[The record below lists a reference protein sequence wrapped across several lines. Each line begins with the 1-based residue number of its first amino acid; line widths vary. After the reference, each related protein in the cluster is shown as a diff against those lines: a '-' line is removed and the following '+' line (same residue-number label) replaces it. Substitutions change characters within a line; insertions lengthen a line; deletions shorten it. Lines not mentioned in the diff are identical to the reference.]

1 MLSYNLIDPKKKAFI
16 FELDNVLYPER
27 DYLLQVY
34 YLFANFVEY
43 LETVPPAS
51 DLTDF
56 MKRVFEHHGT
66 DEIFDKAQE
75 AFGIDEKYRE
85 NFLRLHQNARLPLK
99 LLLYQDMLTLL
110 QDIVVDRKLIFLVT
124 DGNLEQQLNK
134 IRQIEWNGLE
144 KYLKAYFTIET
155 AAKPDT
161 ASLELILKEHQLR
174 RKDLVIFGASETDQQ
189 YAANAGVDYVDV
201 REFREYYNVEGAKV
215 R

>member
-1 MLSYNLIDPKKKAFI
+1 MLTYNLIDPKKKAFI

-34 YLFANFVEY
+34 YLFANFIEY
-43 LETVPPAS
+43 LETVPPS
-51 DLTDF
+51 NDLTDF
-56 MKRVFEHHGT
+56 MKRVFEHHGP
-66 DEIFDKAQE
+66 EKIFDKAQE
-75 AFGIDEKYRE
+75 AFGLDEKYRE
-85 NFLRLHQNARLPLK
+85 NFDRLHQNARLPLK
-99 LLLYQDMLTLL
+99 LLLYKDMLTLL

-144 KYLKAYFTIET
+144 KYLKAYFTVET
-155 AAKPDT
+155 APKPDT
-161 ASLELILKEHQLR
+161 ASLELILKEHQLL
-174 RKDLVIFGASETDQQ
+174 RKDLVIIGASENDQL

-201 REFREYYNVEGAKV
+201 REYLSVDGAKV